1 MLLFLKIFFL
11 LKMLRSEA
19 SLKNYHLAISITGGG
34 LWLGVTFVL
43 YDGNDFT
50 PLKQAHCITLY

>member
-1 MLLFLKIFFL
+1 
-11 LKMLRSEA
+11 MLRSEA

-50 PLKQAHCITLY
+50 PLKQAHCVTCIR